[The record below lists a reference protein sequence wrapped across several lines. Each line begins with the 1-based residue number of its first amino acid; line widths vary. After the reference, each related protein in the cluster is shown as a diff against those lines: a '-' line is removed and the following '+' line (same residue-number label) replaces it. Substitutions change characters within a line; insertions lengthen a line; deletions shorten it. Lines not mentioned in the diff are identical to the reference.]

1 MARNIYES
9 KHYKLFILIPVAL
22 MLISIYFIPHI
33 QLDSSLRGGISVQLQ
48 TNATPNVRALTTSIN
63 GEIPG
68 AQASVSRAPGG
79 LSITMV
85 DNQSLASG
93 EVALLAMYSDYSNY
107 TQYNLNFT
115 TASAAYSSQPS
126 NSTLAGIIATS
137 QKGMNGS
144 SARMLVD
151 YNLERAALAQV
162 GGSSLPAANVTG
174 GNYQALVNQGQSI
187 YTSASAKYQSYV
199 ISKLSSLV
207 QFSSY
212 SYNEVTPTLGA
223 YFLSE
228 IKNVIIVAF
237 ILVAIA
243 VFFIFRTPI
252 PSFAVVFGATTD
264 IVVALGGM
272 GLFGI
277 PLGIASVG
285 GLLMLLGFSIDTD
298 MLTAVRILKR
308 NDATP
313 EIRAFSTFK
322 TGLTMTSTAIISFA
336 VLFAVSYFAFI
347 PTYSEISSVVLIGL
361 VADLMATWLANTP
374 IILWYKKR
382 KEGIKG

>member
-1 MARNIYES
+1 MSLNIYEW
-9 KHYKLFILIPVAL
+9 KHYKLLILIPVAL

-48 TNATPNVRALTTSIN
+48 TNATPDVRTLTTAIDAA
-63 GEIPG
+63 IPG
-68 AQASVSRAPGG
+68 AQSTVAMAPGG
-79 LSITMV
+79 LAVNLV
-85 DNQSLASG
+85 DNQSIANA
-93 EVALLAMYSDYSNY
+93 EVDLLALYSAYSNY
-107 TQYNLNFT
+107 TQYTLNLT
-115 TASAAYSSQPS
+115 QAQSAYSTQQS
-126 NSTLAGIIATS
+126 NSTLAGIIAAS
-137 QKGMNGS
+137 QKGINASIVQMNS
-144 SARMLVD
+144 NFNAESA
-151 YNLERAALAQV
+151 
-162 GGSSLPAANVTG
+162 SLKPVLGTSQAANTTD
-174 GNYQALVNQGQSI
+174 YQALVNIAQNS
-187 YTSASAKYQSYV
+187 YTNASAKYQSFV

-207 QFSSY
+207 SFSSY

-223 YFLSE
+223 FFLSE
-228 IKNVIIVAF
+228 IKNIIIVAF

-264 IVVALGGM
+264 IVIALGGM
-272 GLFGI
+272 GIFGI

-308 NDATP
+308 SDATP

-322 TGLTMTSTAIISFA
+322 TGMTMTFTAIISFS

-347 PTYSEISSVVLIGL
+347 PTYSEISAVVLIGL
-361 VADLMATWLANTP
+361 VGDLMATWLANTP

-382 KEGIKG
+382 KEGHR

>member
-1 MARNIYES
+1 MVANIYES
-9 KHYKLFILIPVAL
+9 RHYKLFILIPLAL
-22 MLISIYFIPHI
+22 MLVSIYFIPRI
-33 QLDSSLRGGISVQLQ
+33 QLDSSLRGGISVQLI
-48 TNATPNVRALTTSIN
+48 TNATPDIRALTSSIDAA
-63 GEIPG
+63 IPG

-85 DNQSLASG
+85 DNQSLAAG
-93 EVALLAMYSDYSNY
+93 ETALLALYSDYSNY
-107 TQYNLNFT
+107 TQYNLNYT
-115 TASAAYSSQPS
+115 TAQAAYASQPS
-126 NSTLAGIIATS
+126 NSTLAAIIATS
-137 QKGMNGS
+137 QKGINS
-144 SARMLVD
+144 STAKMAVD
-151 YNLERAALAQV
+151 YNSERASLAQIL
-162 GGSSLPAANVTG
+162 GSAPAPANTTDYGSLVSQG
-174 GNYQALVNQGQSI
+174 QAL
-187 YTSASAKYQSYV
+187 YTNASARYQSHV
-199 ISKLSSLV
+199 MGKLTSLV
-207 QFSSY
+207 SFSSY

-285 GLLMLLGFSIDTD
+285 GLLMLLGFSLDTD

-322 TGLTMTSTAIISFA
+322 TGLTMTFTAIISFS

-347 PTYSEISSVVLIGL
+347 PTYSEISAVVLIGL
-361 VADLMATWLANTP
+361 VADLMTTWLANTP

-382 KEGIKG
+382 KEGIRG

>member
-1 MARNIYES
+1 MSLNIYEW
-9 KHYKLFILIPVAL
+9 KHYKLLILIPVAL

-48 TNATPNVRALTTSIN
+48 TNATPDVRTLTTAIDAA
-63 GEIPG
+63 IPG
-68 AQASVSRAPGG
+68 AQSTVAMAPGG
-79 LSITMV
+79 LAVNLV
-85 DNQSLASG
+85 DNQSIANA
-93 EVALLAMYSDYSNY
+93 EVDLLALYSAYSNY
-107 TQYNLNFT
+107 TQYTLNLT
-115 TASAAYSSQPS
+115 QAQSAYSSQQS

-137 QKGMNGS
+137 QKGINASIVQMNDNFNAES
-144 SARMLVD
+144 
-151 YNLERAALAQV
+151 AALKPVLGTSQTV
-162 GGSSLPAANVTG
+162 NTTD
-174 GNYQALVNQGQSI
+174 YQALVNMAQTA
-187 YTSASAKYQSYV
+187 YTTASAKYQSFV
-199 ISKLSSLV
+199 ISKLTSLV
-207 QFSSY
+207 SFSSY

-223 YFLSE
+223 FFLSE
-228 IKNVIIVAF
+228 IKNIIIVAF

-252 PSFAVVFGATTD
+252 PAFAVVFGATTD
-264 IVVALGGM
+264 IVIALGGM
-272 GLFGI
+272 GIFGI

-308 NDATP
+308 SDATP

-322 TGLTMTSTAIISFA
+322 TGMTMTFTAIISFS

-347 PTYSEISSVVLIGL
+347 PTYSEISAVVLIGL
-361 VADLMATWLANTP
+361 VGDLMATWLANTP

-382 KEGIKG
+382 KEGHR

>member
-1 MARNIYES
+1 MNIYES

-22 MLISIYFIPHI
+22 MLISLYFIPHI
-33 QLDSSLRGGISVQLQ
+33 QLDSSLRGGISVQLI
-48 TNATPNVRALTTSIN
+48 TNATPNTQALTTSVDSAL
-63 GEIPG
+63 PG
-68 AQASVSRAPGG
+68 SQASVSTAPGG

-85 DNQSLASG
+85 DNESLSG
-93 EVALLAMYSDYSNY
+93 AETSLLAMYSEYSNY
-107 TQYNLNFT
+107 TSFNLNLT
-115 TASAAYSSQPS
+115 TAQAAYSSQPT
-126 NSTLAGIIATS
+126 NATLAAIIATS
-137 QKGMNGS
+137 QKGINVSTAKMLSDFNAE
-144 SARMLVD
+144 SAS
-151 YNLERAALAQV
+151 LAPILGKTV
-162 GGSSLPAANVTG
+162 AANSTTDYG
-174 GNYQALVNQGQSI
+174 TLVNQGQTI
-187 YTSASAKYQSYV
+187 YTNASAKYQSYV
-199 ISKLSSLV
+199 ISKLSGLV
-207 QFSSY
+207 AFTSY
-212 SYNEVTPTLGA
+212 SYNEVTPTLGS

-228 IKNVIIVAF
+228 IKNVIIIAF

-252 PSFAVVFGATTD
+252 PAFAVVFGATTD
-264 IVVALGGM
+264 IVVALGAM

-285 GLLMLLGFSIDTD
+285 GLLMLLGYSIDTD

-322 TGLTMTSTAIISFA
+322 TGLTMTFTAIISFS
-336 VLFAVSYFAFI
+336 VLFVVSYFAFI
-347 PTYSEISSVVLIGL
+347 PTYSEISAVVLCGL

-382 KEGIKG
+382 KEGVK

>member
-1 MARNIYES
+1 MNIYES

-33 QLDSSLRGGISVQLQ
+33 QLDSSLRGGISVQLI
-48 TNATPNVRALTTSIN
+48 TNATPNIKALTTSIDSAIA
-63 GEIPG
+63 GS
-68 AQASVSRAPGG
+68 QASVSTAPGG

-85 DNQSLASG
+85 DNQSLSGAEAS
-93 EVALLAMYSDYSNY
+93 LLAMYSEYSNY
-107 TQYNLNFT
+107 TTFNLNLT
-115 TASAAYSSQPS
+115 TAQSAYSSQPT
-126 NSTLAGIIATS
+126 NATLAAIIATS
-137 QKGMNGS
+137 QKGINVSTAKMLDDFNAE
-144 SARMLVD
+144 SAS
-151 YNLERAALAQV
+151 LAPILGRTV
-162 GGSSLPAANVTG
+162 AANTTT
-174 GNYQALVNQGQSI
+174 NYQALVNQGQTI
-187 YTSASAKYQSYV
+187 YTNASAKYQSYV
-199 ISKLSSLV
+199 MSKLSGLV
-207 QFSSY
+207 AYTSY
-212 SYNEVTPTLGA
+212 SYNEVTPTLGS

-228 IKNVIIVAF
+228 IKNVIIIAF

-252 PSFAVVFGATTD
+252 PAFAVVFGATTD
-264 IVVALGGM
+264 IVVALGAM

-322 TGLTMTSTAIISFA
+322 TGLTMTFTAIISFS
-336 VLFAVSYFAFI
+336 VLFVVSYFAFI
-347 PTYSEISSVVLIGL
+347 PTYSEISAVVLCGL

-382 KEGIKG
+382 KEGIR